1 MSLAVGLGGNARRI
15 DFLLIHYHYTAV
27 SLSNTPVS
35 SSLFWGVIP
44 SQWCRLRLVESS
56 LKNIRCNPPRHLRAE
71 FGRGDV
77 NSWTRQPIIS
87 KVGANYCGWP
97 STYELH
103 PVDVICTP
111 DPLFV
116 SSEQIIPPLS
126 TSQDLWALSLHVGV
140 RTCKGPIYL
149 KGQLELGD
157 LLVFIQSTI
166 YTTPHIFRAETFY
179 ANI

>member
-1 MSLAVGLGGNARRI
+1 MSLAVGLGGIARRI

-27 SLSNTPVS
+27 SLSNTLVS
-35 SSLFWGVIP
+35 SSFFLVVIP
-44 SQWCRLRLVESS
+44 SQCGLCLVETS
-56 LKNIRCNPPRHLRAE
+56 LKNVRCNHRHLRVG

-77 NSWTRQPIIS
+77 NSWTRKS
-87 KVGANYCGWP
+87 LLNEVGANYCGWP

-103 PVDVICTP
+103 AVDVICTP
-111 DPLFV
+111 EDPLFV
-116 SSEQIIPPLS
+116 STKQIIPPLS

-140 RTCKGPIYL
+140 RTCKGPLYL
-149 KGQLELGD
+149 KGQLELGG
-157 LLVFIQSTI
+157 LLVFMESTI